1 MAYKLKIK
9 KWISL
14 FAILFFVMLISF
26 SNSVFALEDSLEI
39 NLQVTGQTPT
49 PTSTPTPAP
58 AGGGGIIPN
67 KTMPEALNLTIK
79 VGTDAASISWETIN
93 PSLSK
98 IFWGETYDY
107 EKGSLAEVLF
117 SKSHSAK
124 ITNLSPDSA
133 YYFRIEITDHFEN
146 KNAVERQI
154 FKTLPLSDK
163 EPPANAK
170 DFTASPKE
178 DYIKFQWGNP
188 ADSDFDSVRILRS
201 KNFFPLDPLDGEL
214 VYEGQGEEFED
225 RSAEKETA
233 YFYSIFSRDKN
244 GNYSS
249 GVVVSAKIS
258 DKIPA
263 ESPFDQYPEALYTS
277 PEIKKLSVLDF
288 DFIQRGKEISF
299 AGNSVNIDGEK
310 NLKISLDYEKVPEV
324 LKTIGITLKDP
335 NDNKKTFSFL
345 LRVNSDKTA
354 YEAIIAPLGKSGQ
367 YPLEITILDYKNQ
380 GLKKIKGELLA
391 SVSIKGLPESAEEN
405 IVSVFYQ
412 NIKGLIPLLILAV
425 IALTI
430 LILILV
436 FNKKNEKNKKNE

>member
-26 SNSVFALEDSLEI
+26 SNSVFALEDNLEI

-49 PTSTPTPAP
+49 PV
-58 AGGGGIIPN
+58 GGGGPIPN

-79 VGTDAASISWETIN
+79 VGTDFASISWETIN

-107 EKGSLAEVLF
+107 EKGSLAEIFF
-117 SKSHSAK
+117 SKSHSTK
-124 ITNLSPDSA
+124 ITNLSPDSI

-146 KNAVERQI
+146 KNAVEEQI
-154 FKTLPLSDK
+154 FKTLSLPDK
-163 EPPANAK
+163 EPPANVK

-188 ADSDFDSVRILRS
+188 ADGDFDSVRILRS

-258 DKIPA
+258 DKIPGISPVEFPP

-277 PEIKKLSVLDF
+277 PEIKKLSILDF

-299 AGNSVNIDGEK
+299 AGSSVNIDGGE

-324 LKTIGITLKDP
+324 LKTIGITLRDP
-335 NDNKKTFSFL
+335 DDSGKTFSFL
-345 LRVNSDKTA
+345 LRVNSGKTA
-354 YEAIIAPLGKSGQ
+354 YEAIIAPLEKSGQ
-367 YPLEITILDYKNQ
+367 YLLEITILDYKNQ

-391 SVSIKGLPESAEEN
+391 SIGVKGLSENAEEN
-405 IVSVFYQ
+405 IFSSVFYQ
-412 NIKGLIPLLILAV
+412 NFKGLIPLLILAV
-425 IALTI
+425 IALI
-430 LILILV
+430 ILILV